1 MTARTWAEQPSP
13 SLSFGPHDVG
23 LVPVGATE
31 QHGPHLPTG
40 TDTLCSTA
48 VCVAAAGLSGAV
60 VLPAIPIGCS
70 YGHGREIP
78 GTLSLPPE
86 LLSAI
91 VRQYADWAAS
101 SGLRRLLFVN
111 GHMGNSAALGA
122 GTDHLRL
129 DRPDLRA
136 NWVEW
141 WLLTP
146 RLRAE
151 MLHEGQD
158 VHGNRAETSMMLHV
172 APDLVDLAAAATAD
186 DEDRTDGLVFRYTAS
201 ALSRNGVTGRPSE
214 ATAEL
219 GAVLMTE
226 AATALAALV
235 ERGRTEEPPLRGS
248 GTSR

>member
-1 MTARTWAEQPSP
+1 VIWAELPSP
-13 SLSFGPHDVG
+13 ALVFGPNEVG

-31 QHGPHLPTG
+31 QHGPHLPAG
-40 TDTLCSTA
+40 TDTIVATA
-48 VCVAAAGLSGAV
+48 ICAAVGSATGAV
-60 VLPAIPIGCS
+60 VLPAIPVGCS
-70 YGHGREIP
+70 FGHGREIP
-78 GTLSLPPE
+78 GTLSLTAE
-86 LLSAI
+86 LLAAL

-129 DRPDLRA
+129 ERPDLRA

-141 WLLTP
+141 WLLTD
-146 RLRAE
+146 RLRAA
-151 MLHEGQD
+151 MLHEGAD

-172 APDLVDLAAAATAD
+172 APDLVDLAAAAGAD

-214 ATAEL
+214 ATASL
-219 GAVLMTE
+219 GAELMAE
-226 AATALAALV
+226 AVTALVELV
-235 ERGRTEEPPLRGS
+235 ERGRVEEPPLRRPPG
-248 GTSR
+248 RA

>member
-1 MTARTWAEQPSP
+1 MIWTERPSP
-13 SLSFGPHDVG
+13 ALSFGPQDVG

-40 TDTLCSTA
+40 TDTIVATA
-48 VCVAAAGLSGAV
+48 VCAEVARATGAA
-60 VLPAIPIGCS
+60 VLPAIPVGCS
-70 YGHGREIP
+70 FGHGREIP
-78 GTLSLPPE
+78 GTLSLTPE
-86 LLSAI
+86 LLAAV

-101 SGLRRLLFVN
+101 SGLRRLLFLN

-122 GTDHLRL
+122 ATDHLRL

-146 RLRAE
+146 RLRAA
-151 MLHEGQD
+151 MLHEGRD

-172 APDLVDLAAAATAD
+172 APGLVDLAAAAGAD
-186 DEDRTDGLVFRYTAS
+186 DEDRTEGLVFRYTAS
-201 ALSRNGVTGRPSE
+201 ALSRNGITGRPSE

-219 GAVLMTE
+219 GAELMRE
-226 AATALAALV
+226 AAGALGALV
-235 ERGRTEEPPLRGS
+235 ERGRTEEPPLRPL
-248 GTSR
+248 TP

>member
-1 MTARTWAEQPSP
+1 VIWAELPSP
-13 SLSFGPHDVG
+13 ALEFGPCEVG

-40 TDTLCSTA
+40 TDTIVATA
-48 VCVAAAGLSGAV
+48 VCAAVAGATGAV
-60 VLPAIPIGCS
+60 LLPAIPVGCS
-70 YGHGREIP
+70 FGHGRQIP
-78 GTLSLPPE
+78 GTLSLTPE
-86 LLSAI
+86 LLAAL

-111 GHMGNSAALGA
+111 GHMGNSSALGA

-129 DRPDLRA
+129 ERPDLRA

-141 WLLTP
+141 WLLTD
-146 RLRAE
+146 RLRTA
-151 MLHEGQD
+151 MLHEGAD
-158 VHGNRAETSMMLHV
+158 VHGNRAETAMMLHV
-172 APDLVDLAAAATAD
+172 APELVDLAAARTAD

-219 GAVLMTE
+219 GAELMAE
-226 AATALAALV
+226 AIGALSALV
-235 ERGRTEEPPLRGS
+235 ERGRVEEPPL
-248 GTSR
+248 

>member
-1 MTARTWAEQPSP
+1 VIWAELPSP
-13 SLSFGPHDVG
+13 ALVFGPNEVG

-31 QHGPHLPTG
+31 QHGPHLPAG
-40 TDTLCSTA
+40 TDTIVASAICAA
-48 VCVAAAGLSGAV
+48 VGSATGAV
-60 VLPAIPIGCS
+60 VLPAIPVGCS
-70 YGHGREIP
+70 FGHGREIP
-78 GTLSLPPE
+78 GTLSLTPE
-86 LLSAI
+86 LLAAL

-129 DRPDLRA
+129 ERPDLKA

-141 WLLTP
+141 WLLTD
-146 RLRAE
+146 RLRAA
-151 MLHEGQD
+151 MLHEGAD

-172 APDLVDLAAAATAD
+172 APDLVDLAAAAGAD

-214 ATAEL
+214 ATASL
-219 GAVLMTE
+219 GAELMAE
-226 AATALAALV
+226 AVTALSALV
-235 ERGRTEEPPLRGS
+235 GRARIEEPPLHRPPGHA
-248 GTSR
+248 